1 MDQQRVNQAQQE
13 YRELLQL
20 AIVYEET
27 VLNDIKNPE
36 IDEFSGTRE
45 ALKEKMKKQEE
56 NFMKKYSD
64 LILQGVTFQRDIN
77 TYSNQSL

>member
-1 MDQQRVNQAQQE
+1 MDQQRVKQAQQE

-20 AIVYEET
+20 TIHYEET

-36 IDEFSGTRE
+36 VDGVSSTRE

-56 NFMKKYSD
+56 IFMKKYSD
-64 LILQGVTFQRDIN
+64 LILQGVTFQHDIN
-77 TYSNQSL
+77 TYSSQSL

>member
-1 MDQQRVNQAQQE
+1 MDQQRVIQAQQE

-20 AIVYEET
+20 AIAYEET

-36 IDEFSGTRE
+36 IDGFSGTRE
-45 ALKEKMKKQEE
+45 ALKEKMKNQEE

-64 LILQGVTFQRDIN
+64 LILQGVTFQHDIN

>member
-20 AIVYEET
+20 AIVYEES

-36 IDEFSGTRE
+36 IDGFSGTRE
-45 ALKEKMKKQEE
+45 ALKEKMRKQEE
-56 NFMKKYSD
+56 LFMKKYSD
-64 LILQGVTFQRDIN
+64 LILQGVTFQHDVN
-77 TYSNQSL
+77 TYSNHSL

>member
-1 MDQQRVNQAQQE
+1 MDQQRVIQAQQE

-20 AIVYEET
+20 AITYEET

-36 IDEFSGTRE
+36 IDGFSGTRE
-45 ALKEKMKKQEE
+45 ALKEKMKNQEE